1 MIVLWFAA
9 RPTIVGPIA
18 ELTGKVRYSSGR

>member
-1 MIVLWFAA
+1 VLWLGV
-9 RPTIVGPIA
+9 RPAIVGPIA